1 MHPVENIN
9 FSPQYFYYHKKIN
22 KTKIKDQMVSHV
34 LPAWMFVLRSLCS
47 AGSDG
52 FVHSKPTEEVLGS
65 RQQTFVFPTVTARH
79 SSSEHGPKEP
89 HCRSSLAAPALRF
102 LPRLLSP
109 ILQGEPCHPGVS
121 RPPNDSDLSH
131 VKDHEC
137 EGRGP
142 PPPAESPGG
151 LHQHQRK
158 PSGQPGYSHPKSE
171 IQAWGQKP
179 PGHINPLLRAW
190 GSSQGWAWEVGDMP
204 DLIIA

>member
-1 MHPVENIN
+1 
-9 FSPQYFYYHKKIN
+9 
-22 KTKIKDQMVSHV
+22 
-34 LPAWMFVLRSLCS
+34 MFVLRSLCS

-65 RQQTFVFPTVTARH
+65 RQQTFVFPTMTARH

-102 LPRLLSP
+102 LPRLLSL

-142 PPPAESPGG
+142 PPPAESLGG

-158 PSGQPGYSHPKSE
+158 PSGQPGILPPQVRNTDLRPKAPRPHQPS
-171 IQAWGQKP
+171 ALSLGLFPRLSLGGWG
-179 PGHINPLLRAW
+179 HA
-190 GSSQGWAWEVGDMP
+190 
-204 DLIIA
+204 